1 MADTVLREDND
12 GVALL
17 TLNRPDKLNAL
28 NVELFQELEAHI
40 LDIAEQVDV
49 VGCVVLRGAGRCFS
63 AGHDLGDIAT
73 GEKLPRPNFQAK
85 VIEALACLPQP
96 VITAATQGR
105 LNWLSLAILFWQTR
119 TRSLLI
125 HMENG
130 RCNQS
135 GVSANGCLG
144 ESVSRKPKR

>member
-49 VGCVVLRGAGRCFS
+49 VVLY
-63 AGHDLGDIAT
+63 
-73 GEKLPRPNFQAK
+73 
-85 VIEALACLPQP
+85 
-96 VITAATQGR
+96 
-105 LNWLSLAILFWQTR
+105 
-119 TRSLLI
+119 
-125 HMENG
+125 
-130 RCNQS
+130 
-135 GVSANGCLG
+135 
-144 ESVSRKPKR
+144 